1 MGSQA
6 EVANWVNRNTIEAAY
21 KECIEAQ
28 QRRDYEFAMRGMR
41 AVRAR
46 DTRVMIVLEKAATIL
61 SNIADEQGGEYR
73 ARRDIPDS
81 HKVYP
86 TEVQLWREAYK
97 MADKGEPL
105 ENFMWIYGA
114 ATRIGIG

>member
-1 MGSQA
+1 MGSQT
-6 EVANWVNRNTIEAAY
+6 EVADWVNRHTIEAAY
-21 KECIEAQ
+21 KECIKAQ
-28 QRRDYEFAMRGMR
+28 QNRDYEFAMRGMR

-46 DTRVMIVLEKAATIL
+46 DSRVMIVLEKAASIL
-61 SNIADEQGGEYR
+61 QNIADEQGGEYR
-73 ARRDIPDS
+73 ARRDVPES

-86 TEVQLWREAYK
+86 TEVQLWREAYIQ
-97 MADKGEPL
+97 ADKGQPI